1 MDLINDQQHTDIRNA
16 LQDVFDTFMDTP
28 VTFHIVTGYAN
39 DFMEGGGETTTTVTV
54 NGLVEWA
61 GTEGS
66 KAAQTTDGTT
76 QENDVTASF
85 GFDDFDDAGLVDGN
99 LPTLVSGRD
108 WMEING
114 ELYDIDLPVP
124 SGPFQQRNV
133 MVVVQGKRQIKTS

>member
-1 MDLINDQQHTDIRNA
+1 MDLITDQQHTQIRSA

-28 VTFHIVTGYAN
+28 VTFHIVTSAVS
-39 DFMEGGGETTTTVTV
+39 DFMEGGNETTTTVTV
-54 NGLVEWA
+54 LGLVEWA
-61 GTEGS
+61 GS
-66 KAAQTTDGTT
+66 KAAQTTDGTA

-85 GFDDFDDAGLVDGN
+85 GLDDFDDAGLVAGN

-133 MVVVQGKRQIKTS
+133 MVVVQGKRQIQTS